1 MPNTF
6 TITGRLAADVEVF
19 SAKFDPTDFSD
30 ERVWRHVR
38 IGKPSECWEWTRA
51 RHLAGKWHYGRVG
64 FAGREYRAHLLA
76 WESTHGTTVPPG
88 MVVRH
93 TCDNPPCCNPAHL
106 VLGTP
111 AENTRDMIERGRAVR
126 TQSPGERNGSAKLT
140 VADVVQ
146 IRSDRLAGLSLSRL
160 AAKYGISKGHAS
172 RVVNNI
178 NWKA

>member
-6 TITGRLAADVEVF
+6 TISGRLAADVEVF

-30 ERVWRHVR
+30 ERVWRH
-38 IGKPSECWEWTRA
+38 
-51 RHLAGKWHYGRVG
+51 GKWHYGRVG
-64 FAGREYRAHLLA
+64 FAGREYRAHRLA

-106 VLGTP
+106 ALGTP

-126 TQSPGERNGSAKLT
+126 TPSPGERNGSAKLT

-146 IRSDRLAGLSLSRL
+146 IRSDRLTGLSLSRL